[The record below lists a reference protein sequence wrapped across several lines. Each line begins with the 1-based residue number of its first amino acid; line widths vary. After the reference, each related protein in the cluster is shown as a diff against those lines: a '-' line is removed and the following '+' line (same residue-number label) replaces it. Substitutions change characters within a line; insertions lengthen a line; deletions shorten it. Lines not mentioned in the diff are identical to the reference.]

1 MHVKSTLSPFPSPDS
16 FRHYRYVA
24 VMHTN
29 ITDRETKYSIISGIN
44 RAMLLMENVLSNIL
58 CYCYNIKH

>member
-1 MHVKSTLSPFPSPDS
+1 
-16 FRHYRYVA
+16 
-24 VMHTN
+24 MHTN